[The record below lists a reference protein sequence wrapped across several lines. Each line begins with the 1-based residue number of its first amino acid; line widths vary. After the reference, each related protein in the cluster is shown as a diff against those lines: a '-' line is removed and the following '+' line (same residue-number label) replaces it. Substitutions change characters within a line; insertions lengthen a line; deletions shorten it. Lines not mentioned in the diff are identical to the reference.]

1 MNTTLTSHEM
11 QLSGLREDNP
21 RDFLAALGLL
31 RVVDLIWPE
40 TAASL
45 SWDIVR
51 GIPVLCLS
59 HALPD
64 SWGEQIWQQFLD
76 WRDSPSKP
84 FGHGKI
90 EAINPE
96 QFRKILL
103 DESLIEPN
111 LAWFYTSLSSQLS
124 HEKTGKRS
132 EFIIESASKSVL
144 TGILGILD
152 QSRRNRPDVK
162 ADLMGTS
169 ERQKV
174 KNTSRWH
181 PGEFQAAA
189 YMAADPEDSVFV
201 DYITLNI
208 FALIGLSFY
217 PVVDSVRGRRTPGMV
232 PERGQKIRFSWP
244 IWEHPIPA
252 SCLPS
257 ILHDS
262 CIHGEENDA
271 SLLQARGIT
280 RVWRSRRFKA
290 NGDNQYFSKAEPMF

>member
-1 MNTTLTSHEM
+1 MKTTSPSHAL
-11 QLSGLREDNP
+11 QLPGLREDNP

-31 RVVDLIWPE
+31 RVVNLIWPE
-40 TAASL
+40 AFASL
-45 SWDIVR
+45 SWDIAQ
-51 GIPVLCLS
+51 GTPVLCM
-59 HALPD
+59 HHPLPD
-64 SWGEQIWQQFLD
+64 AWGEQIWQQFLD

-90 EAINPE
+90 EGISSE
-96 QFRKILL
+96 DFRMFLL
-103 DESLIEPN
+103 GESSIEPN
-111 LAWFYTSLSSQLS
+111 LVWFYTSLSSQLS
-124 HEKTGKRS
+124 HEKSGKRS

-152 QSRRNRPDVK
+152 QNRRNRPDVQ

-189 YMAADPEDSVFV
+189 YMAADPEDYAFT
-201 DYITLNI
+201 DHLTLNV

-217 PVVDSVRGRRTPGMV
+217 PVVDSARGRRTPGMI
-232 PERGQKIRFSWP
+232 PERGQKVRFSWP
-244 IWEHPIPA
+244 IWEHSMSA
-252 SCLPS
+252 LCLPS
-257 ILHDS
+257 ILHDAFL
-262 CIHGEENDA
+262 HAEEIDA
-271 SLLQARGIT
+271 AVLQSRGIS

-290 NGDNQYFSKAEPMF
+290 NGDNQYFSKAEPMY